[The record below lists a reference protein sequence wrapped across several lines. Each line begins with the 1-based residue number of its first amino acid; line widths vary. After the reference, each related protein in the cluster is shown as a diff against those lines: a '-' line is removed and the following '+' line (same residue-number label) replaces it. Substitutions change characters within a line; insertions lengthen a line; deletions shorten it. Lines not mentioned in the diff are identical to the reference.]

1 METDDKAGTHYSRRN
16 REESRPGAR
25 EASAGDGK
33 EKGNGM
39 AVKEKSIY
47 VCTECGYESAKWQGR
62 CPDCGSWNTLVEETR
77 IIGKEKKGLPAVARE
92 PSPVMA
98 LDAVDA
104 DETVRYHTG
113 MEELDRVLGGGIV
126 PGAAVLVCGD
136 PGIGKSTVLLQMCRT
151 LEGDLRVLYV
161 SGEESPR
168 QIKLRA
174 NRLGVTGER
183 VLLTAA
189 TDAEQIRE
197 TILENKPDIVVVDS
211 IQTLS
216 VSAVSSSPGSVSQV
230 RESALL
236 LIEACKGQ
244 EIPLFIVG
252 HVNKDGNIAGPKVLE
267 HMVDTVLYFEG
278 DKNLSYRILRA
289 NKNRFGS
296 TNEIG
301 VFEMG
306 QTGLREVPN
315 PSEAL
320 LSGRPLDCSG
330 SCITCLMEGT
340 RPILVE
346 IQALV
351 TKTSFGNP
359 RRVATGFDMNRT
371 AMLLAVLEK
380 RAGFYMGNLDVFVNA
395 AGGMRADEPSADL
408 AVGMAILS
416 NLLDKVI
423 PEDMLLL
430 GEIGLAGEIRS
441 TPQIQQR
448 VGEGYR
454 LGFRRFLLPRSSMKA
469 MDPADYPEAE
479 FIPVG
484 QLGEAVRL
492 LRN

>member
-1 METDDKAGTHYSRRN
+1 
-16 REESRPGAR
+16 
-25 EASAGDGK
+25 
-33 EKGNGM
+33 M
-39 AVKEKSIY
+39 AVKEIKEKSIY

-62 CPDCGSWNTLVEETR
+62 CPDCGNWNTLVEETR
-77 IIGKEKKGLPAVARE
+77 IIGKEKKGAPAMQRE
-92 PSPVMA
+92 ASPVMA
-98 LDAVDA
+98 LDTVNA
-104 DETVRYHTG
+104 DESVRYHTG

-126 PGAAVLVCGD
+126 PGAAILVCGD

-151 LEGDLRVLYV
+151 LEDDLRVLYV

-174 NRLGVTGER
+174 NRLGVTGEK

-216 VSAVSSSPGSVSQV
+216 VASVSSSPGSVSQV
-230 RESALL
+230 RESAML
-236 LIEACKGQ
+236 LIDTCKGQ

-306 QTGLREVPN
+306 QNGLREVPN

-380 RAGFYMGNLDVFVNA
+380 RGQLKVSQCDAYLNII
-395 AGGMRADEPSADL
+395 GGLTLDEPAADL
-408 AVGMAILS
+408 AAILALAS
-416 NLLDKVI
+416 SYLDKPIGAQVAAI
-423 PEDMLLL
+423 
-430 GEIGLAGEIRS
+430 GEVGLTGELRNVNNLS
-441 TPQIQQR
+441 QR
-448 VGEGYR
+448 LSEVRR
-454 LGFRRFLLPRSSMKA
+454 LGFT
-469 MDPADYPEAE
+469 ECI
-479 FIPVG
+479 IPKQHGNRLGRPDGLKLTEV
-484 QLGEAVRL
+484 QNVGEA
-492 LRN
+492 LRVLARS

>member
-1 METDDKAGTHYSRRN
+1 
-16 REESRPGAR
+16 
-25 EASAGDGK
+25 
-33 EKGNGM
+33 
-39 AVKEKSIY
+39 
-47 VCTECGYESAKWQGR
+47 
-62 CPDCGSWNTLVEETR
+62 
-77 IIGKEKKGLPAVARE
+77 
-92 PSPVMA
+92 
-98 LDAVDA
+98 
-104 DETVRYHTG
+104 
-113 MEELDRVLGGGIV
+113 
-126 PGAAVLVCGD
+126 
-136 PGIGKSTVLLQMCRT
+136 
-151 LEGDLRVLYV
+151 
-161 SGEESPR
+161 
-168 QIKLRA
+168 
-174 NRLGVTGER
+174 
-183 VLLTAA
+183 
-189 TDAEQIRE
+189 
-197 TILENKPDIVVVDS
+197 
-211 IQTLS
+211 
-216 VSAVSSSPGSVSQV
+216 
-230 RESALL
+230 
-236 LIEACKGQ
+236 
-244 EIPLFIVG
+244 
-252 HVNKDGNIAGPKVLE
+252 
-267 HMVDTVLYFEG
+267 
-278 DKNLSYRILRA
+278 
-289 NKNRFGS
+289 
-296 TNEIG
+296 
-301 VFEMG
+301 
-306 QTGLREVPN
+306 
-315 PSEAL
+315 
-320 LSGRPLDCSG
+320 
-330 SCITCLMEGT
+330 MEGT

>member
-1 METDDKAGTHYSRRN
+1 M
-16 REESRPGAR
+16 
-25 EASAGDGK
+25 
-33 EKGNGM
+33 
-39 AVKEKSIY
+39 
-47 VCTECGYESAKWQGR
+47 
-62 CPDCGSWNTLVEETR
+62 
-77 IIGKEKKGLPAVARE
+77 
-92 PSPVMA
+92 
-98 LDAVDA
+98 
-104 DETVRYHTG
+104 
-113 MEELDRVLGGGIV
+113 LGGGIV
-126 PGAAVLVCGD
+126 PGAAILVCGD

-151 LEGDLRVLYV
+151 LQEDLRVLYV
-161 SGEESPR
+161 SGEESLR

-183 VLLTAA
+183 VLLTSA

-197 TILENKPDIVVVDS
+197 TILESKPDIVVVDS

-216 VSAVSSSPGSVSQV
+216 VSSVSSSPGSVSQV

-236 LIEACKGQ
+236 LTETCKGQ
-244 EIPLFIVG
+244 EIPLFLVG
-252 HVNKDGNIAGPKVLE
+252 HVNKEGNIAGPKVLE

-278 DKNLSYRILRA
+278 DKNLIYRILRA
-289 NKNRFGS
+289 IKNRFGS

-306 QTGLREVPN
+306 ANGLREVPN

-330 SCITCLMEGT
+330 SCITCLMEGS

-359 RRVATGFDMNRT
+359 RRVATGFDANRM

-380 RAGFYMGNLDVFVNA
+380 RAGFYMGNLDVFINA

-408 AVGMAILS
+408 AVAMAILS
-416 NLLDKVI
+416 NLTDKVI

-448 VGEGYR
+448 ISEGYR
-454 LGFRRFLLPRSSMKA
+454 LGFRRFVLPKSSMSIIEKA
-469 MDPADYPEAE
+469 GFPQAE
-479 FIPVG
+479 FLPAA
-484 QLGEAVRL
+484 QLTEAVRI
-492 LRN
+492 LRG